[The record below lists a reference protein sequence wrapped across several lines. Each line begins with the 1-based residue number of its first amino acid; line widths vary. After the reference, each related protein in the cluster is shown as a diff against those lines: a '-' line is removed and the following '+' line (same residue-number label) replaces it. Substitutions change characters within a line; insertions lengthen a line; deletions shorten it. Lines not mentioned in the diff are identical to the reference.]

1 MGTLYGQTAAALYA
15 KAAGQNAQA
24 RQLYN
29 ASADTY
35 YKANDAAAYDD
46 WVRARNH
53 WDYFY
58 NLQQFGYVESG
69 LLENLT
75 LLNMDLVKR
84 VSRGGGLGDVGSHR
98 VGEQFGDDLSDVG
111 AGDLTSHDIHH
122 FLSDCADLG
131 SLSIGRFLDLI
142 LSSFGEC
149 NAEETKLVTISGG
162 GIDVSLDLC
171 LPLLDDG
178 ALLVASQFHSPM

>member
-1 MGTLYGQTAAALYA
+1 MWRRIGLHARDTADLDALARFSTLYGQTAAALYA

-58 NLQQFGYVESG
+58 NRS
-69 LLENLT
+69 
-75 LLNMDLVKR
+75 
-84 VSRGGGLGDVGSHR
+84 
-98 VGEQFGDDLSDVG
+98 
-111 AGDLTSHDIHH
+111 
-122 FLSDCADLG
+122 
-131 SLSIGRFLDLI
+131 
-142 LSSFGEC
+142 
-149 NAEETKLVTISGG
+149 
-162 GIDVSLDLC
+162 
-171 LPLLDDG
+171 
-178 ALLVASQFHSPM
+178 

>member
-1 MGTLYGQTAAALYA
+1 MIIKCVCVCVNICIYHILSLPALLSVTFTHAQSPSISLAHTAPFSFLLLSFSLSFSLSSNSLCHTVSIFDCLLFLFSLSSCAHALVSLAHFWCALQMFQTLYGQTAAALYA

-58 NLQQFGYVESG
+58 NRS
-69 LLENLT
+69 
-75 LLNMDLVKR
+75 
-84 VSRGGGLGDVGSHR
+84 
-98 VGEQFGDDLSDVG
+98 
-111 AGDLTSHDIHH
+111 
-122 FLSDCADLG
+122 
-131 SLSIGRFLDLI
+131 
-142 LSSFGEC
+142 
-149 NAEETKLVTISGG
+149 
-162 GIDVSLDLC
+162 
-171 LPLLDDG
+171 
-178 ALLVASQFHSPM
+178 

>member
-1 MGTLYGQTAAALYA
+1 MTGGADASEACVLIPPVPAQMFSTLYGQTAAALYA

-58 NLQQFGYVESG
+58 NRS
-69 LLENLT
+69 
-75 LLNMDLVKR
+75 
-84 VSRGGGLGDVGSHR
+84 
-98 VGEQFGDDLSDVG
+98 
-111 AGDLTSHDIHH
+111 
-122 FLSDCADLG
+122 
-131 SLSIGRFLDLI
+131 
-142 LSSFGEC
+142 
-149 NAEETKLVTISGG
+149 
-162 GIDVSLDLC
+162 
-171 LPLLDDG
+171 
-178 ALLVASQFHSPM
+178 

>member
-1 MGTLYGQTAAALYA
+1 MTLTCFSLQMFSTLYGQTAAALYA

-58 NLQQFGYVESG
+58 NRS
-69 LLENLT
+69 
-75 LLNMDLVKR
+75 
-84 VSRGGGLGDVGSHR
+84 
-98 VGEQFGDDLSDVG
+98 
-111 AGDLTSHDIHH
+111 
-122 FLSDCADLG
+122 
-131 SLSIGRFLDLI
+131 
-142 LSSFGEC
+142 
-149 NAEETKLVTISGG
+149 
-162 GIDVSLDLC
+162 
-171 LPLLDDG
+171 
-178 ALLVASQFHSPM
+178 

>member
-1 MGTLYGQTAAALYA
+1 MLIGVRSHVIFLLYKALTRISLFAEMFQTLYGQTAAALYA

-58 NLQQFGYVESG
+58 NRS
-69 LLENLT
+69 
-75 LLNMDLVKR
+75 
-84 VSRGGGLGDVGSHR
+84 
-98 VGEQFGDDLSDVG
+98 
-111 AGDLTSHDIHH
+111 
-122 FLSDCADLG
+122 
-131 SLSIGRFLDLI
+131 
-142 LSSFGEC
+142 
-149 NAEETKLVTISGG
+149 
-162 GIDVSLDLC
+162 
-171 LPLLDDG
+171 
-178 ALLVASQFHSPM
+178 

>member
-1 MGTLYGQTAAALYA
+1 MCAVTYCTPSGEPNLKPFSYFALFWQMFQTLYGQTAAALYA

-58 NLQQFGYVESG
+58 NRS
-69 LLENLT
+69 
-75 LLNMDLVKR
+75 
-84 VSRGGGLGDVGSHR
+84 
-98 VGEQFGDDLSDVG
+98 
-111 AGDLTSHDIHH
+111 
-122 FLSDCADLG
+122 
-131 SLSIGRFLDLI
+131 
-142 LSSFGEC
+142 
-149 NAEETKLVTISGG
+149 
-162 GIDVSLDLC
+162 
-171 LPLLDDG
+171 
-178 ALLVASQFHSPM
+178 

>member
-1 MGTLYGQTAAALYA
+1 MQLLSRTLTCSWTVFGLRNSCIPAIISRDLTTFLLLQMFSTLYGQTAAALYA

-58 NLQQFGYVESG
+58 NRS
-69 LLENLT
+69 
-75 LLNMDLVKR
+75 
-84 VSRGGGLGDVGSHR
+84 
-98 VGEQFGDDLSDVG
+98 
-111 AGDLTSHDIHH
+111 
-122 FLSDCADLG
+122 
-131 SLSIGRFLDLI
+131 
-142 LSSFGEC
+142 
-149 NAEETKLVTISGG
+149 
-162 GIDVSLDLC
+162 
-171 LPLLDDG
+171 
-178 ALLVASQFHSPM
+178 

>member
-1 MGTLYGQTAAALYA
+1 MRRLSNTCLCLQMFQTLYGQTAAALYA

-58 NLQQFGYVESG
+58 NRS
-69 LLENLT
+69 
-75 LLNMDLVKR
+75 
-84 VSRGGGLGDVGSHR
+84 
-98 VGEQFGDDLSDVG
+98 
-111 AGDLTSHDIHH
+111 
-122 FLSDCADLG
+122 
-131 SLSIGRFLDLI
+131 
-142 LSSFGEC
+142 
-149 NAEETKLVTISGG
+149 
-162 GIDVSLDLC
+162 
-171 LPLLDDG
+171 
-178 ALLVASQFHSPM
+178 

>member
-1 MGTLYGQTAAALYA
+1 MLPFPSQMFQTLYGQTAAALYA

-58 NLQQFGYVESG
+58 NRS
-69 LLENLT
+69 
-75 LLNMDLVKR
+75 
-84 VSRGGGLGDVGSHR
+84 
-98 VGEQFGDDLSDVG
+98 
-111 AGDLTSHDIHH
+111 
-122 FLSDCADLG
+122 
-131 SLSIGRFLDLI
+131 
-142 LSSFGEC
+142 
-149 NAEETKLVTISGG
+149 
-162 GIDVSLDLC
+162 
-171 LPLLDDG
+171 
-178 ALLVASQFHSPM
+178 

>member
-1 MGTLYGQTAAALYA
+1 MLFLKYLCSLVPFLLNISQCLGKKSFSDLEHYFQMFQTLYGQTAAALYA

-58 NLQQFGYVESG
+58 NRS
-69 LLENLT
+69 
-75 LLNMDLVKR
+75 
-84 VSRGGGLGDVGSHR
+84 
-98 VGEQFGDDLSDVG
+98 
-111 AGDLTSHDIHH
+111 
-122 FLSDCADLG
+122 
-131 SLSIGRFLDLI
+131 
-142 LSSFGEC
+142 
-149 NAEETKLVTISGG
+149 
-162 GIDVSLDLC
+162 
-171 LPLLDDG
+171 
-178 ALLVASQFHSPM
+178 

>member
-1 MGTLYGQTAAALYA
+1 MGLGLWMKSCCQLTRVCACRFSTLYGQTAAALYA

-58 NLQQFGYVESG
+58 NRS
-69 LLENLT
+69 
-75 LLNMDLVKR
+75 
-84 VSRGGGLGDVGSHR
+84 
-98 VGEQFGDDLSDVG
+98 
-111 AGDLTSHDIHH
+111 
-122 FLSDCADLG
+122 
-131 SLSIGRFLDLI
+131 
-142 LSSFGEC
+142 
-149 NAEETKLVTISGG
+149 
-162 GIDVSLDLC
+162 
-171 LPLLDDG
+171 
-178 ALLVASQFHSPM
+178 

>member
-1 MGTLYGQTAAALYA
+1 MSERVWVNPLVWLPEIEQGKKIEGREKGGGWRPNPIARYDAMHAIAMIKCNGGLLLWPDTMQTLNQLNRSPDGLIFLQMFQTLYGQTAAALYA

-58 NLQQFGYVESG
+58 NRS
-69 LLENLT
+69 
-75 LLNMDLVKR
+75 
-84 VSRGGGLGDVGSHR
+84 
-98 VGEQFGDDLSDVG
+98 
-111 AGDLTSHDIHH
+111 
-122 FLSDCADLG
+122 
-131 SLSIGRFLDLI
+131 
-142 LSSFGEC
+142 
-149 NAEETKLVTISGG
+149 
-162 GIDVSLDLC
+162 
-171 LPLLDDG
+171 
-178 ALLVASQFHSPM
+178 

>member
-1 MGTLYGQTAAALYA
+1 MDAAGGSPPASPSVAAAAARNEELADKLAALYA

-58 NLQQFGYVESG
+58 NRS
-69 LLENLT
+69 
-75 LLNMDLVKR
+75 
-84 VSRGGGLGDVGSHR
+84 
-98 VGEQFGDDLSDVG
+98 
-111 AGDLTSHDIHH
+111 
-122 FLSDCADLG
+122 
-131 SLSIGRFLDLI
+131 
-142 LSSFGEC
+142 
-149 NAEETKLVTISGG
+149 
-162 GIDVSLDLC
+162 
-171 LPLLDDG
+171 
-178 ALLVASQFHSPM
+178 

>member
-1 MGTLYGQTAAALYA
+1 VGTRLWLPLGKKRILTPNPPHTQMFSTLYGQTAAALYA

-58 NLQQFGYVESG
+58 NRS
-69 LLENLT
+69 
-75 LLNMDLVKR
+75 
-84 VSRGGGLGDVGSHR
+84 
-98 VGEQFGDDLSDVG
+98 
-111 AGDLTSHDIHH
+111 
-122 FLSDCADLG
+122 
-131 SLSIGRFLDLI
+131 
-142 LSSFGEC
+142 
-149 NAEETKLVTISGG
+149 
-162 GIDVSLDLC
+162 
-171 LPLLDDG
+171 
-178 ALLVASQFHSPM
+178 

>member
-1 MGTLYGQTAAALYA
+1 MGTQSTWDSKMFSTLYGQTSAALYA

-58 NLQQFGYVESG
+58 NRLSA
-69 LLENLT
+69 T
-75 LLNMDLVKR
+75 R
-84 VSRGGGLGDVGSHR
+84 VGTCSPPRSSRDGLGVLRGSVPR
-98 VGEQFGDDLSDVG
+98 REVD
-111 AGDLTSHDIHH
+111 
-122 FLSDCADLG
+122 G
-131 SLSIGRFLDLI
+131 SLFLLPT
-142 LSSFGEC
+142 EQR
-149 NAEETKLVTISGG
+149 KLLKNV
-162 GIDVSLDLC
+162 L
-171 LPLLDDG
+171 
-178 ALLVASQFHSPM
+178 Q

>member
-1 MGTLYGQTAAALYA
+1 MVVARRVFYVDEVVLCFHRMFSTLYGQTAAALYA

-58 NLQQFGYVESG
+58 NRS
-69 LLENLT
+69 
-75 LLNMDLVKR
+75 
-84 VSRGGGLGDVGSHR
+84 
-98 VGEQFGDDLSDVG
+98 
-111 AGDLTSHDIHH
+111 
-122 FLSDCADLG
+122 
-131 SLSIGRFLDLI
+131 
-142 LSSFGEC
+142 
-149 NAEETKLVTISGG
+149 
-162 GIDVSLDLC
+162 
-171 LPLLDDG
+171 
-178 ALLVASQFHSPM
+178 

>member
-1 MGTLYGQTAAALYA
+1 MKERRAGIAQSVRKRVCGGRVTVCLCANAAYNCRAGGAAGRRPERCEPCARGSAVSFRRCPFGGVVCRVLTCRVWCPCAFQMFSVLYGQTAAALYA

-58 NLQQFGYVESG
+58 NRS
-69 LLENLT
+69 
-75 LLNMDLVKR
+75 
-84 VSRGGGLGDVGSHR
+84 
-98 VGEQFGDDLSDVG
+98 
-111 AGDLTSHDIHH
+111 
-122 FLSDCADLG
+122 
-131 SLSIGRFLDLI
+131 
-142 LSSFGEC
+142 
-149 NAEETKLVTISGG
+149 
-162 GIDVSLDLC
+162 
-171 LPLLDDG
+171 
-178 ALLVASQFHSPM
+178 

>member
-1 MGTLYGQTAAALYA
+1 MFFCVHISLCYIFCVFSLHDFSSDMLSRSLISLYSLISSDPAPVAEMFQTLYGQTAAALYA

-58 NLQQFGYVESG
+58 NRS
-69 LLENLT
+69 
-75 LLNMDLVKR
+75 
-84 VSRGGGLGDVGSHR
+84 
-98 VGEQFGDDLSDVG
+98 
-111 AGDLTSHDIHH
+111 
-122 FLSDCADLG
+122 
-131 SLSIGRFLDLI
+131 
-142 LSSFGEC
+142 
-149 NAEETKLVTISGG
+149 
-162 GIDVSLDLC
+162 
-171 LPLLDDG
+171 
-178 ALLVASQFHSPM
+178 

>member
-1 MGTLYGQTAAALYA
+1 MLSRSLISLYSLISSDPAPVAEMFQTLYGQTAAALYA

-58 NLQQFGYVESG
+58 NRS
-69 LLENLT
+69 
-75 LLNMDLVKR
+75 
-84 VSRGGGLGDVGSHR
+84 
-98 VGEQFGDDLSDVG
+98 
-111 AGDLTSHDIHH
+111 
-122 FLSDCADLG
+122 
-131 SLSIGRFLDLI
+131 
-142 LSSFGEC
+142 
-149 NAEETKLVTISGG
+149 
-162 GIDVSLDLC
+162 
-171 LPLLDDG
+171 
-178 ALLVASQFHSPM
+178 